1 MIRKIITYPSSI
13 LRKKSKDVVS
23 FDEKLHKLLDDMNET
38 MMSHNG
44 VGLAGVQ
51 IGVLL
56 NVLIINLPVKDKDD
70 EQKEVQLQENLIEA
84 INPTITFKDG
94 EQIYSEGCLSI
105 PDIHEDIKR
114 ALDIKVEYFD
124 RFGKKQTIKAS
135 GFLSVAWQ
143 HEMEHLHGHVFIENL
158 SFLKRKK
165 FEKEWKLKLKD
176 KTKNKKK

>member
-1 MIRKIITYPSSI
+1 
-13 LRKKSKDVVS
+13 
-23 FDEKLHKLLDDMNET
+23 
-38 MMSHNG
+38 
-44 VGLAGVQ
+44 VQ

-84 INPTITFKDG
+84 INPKITYKDG

-114 ALDIKVEYFD
+114 AMDIKVEYFN
-124 RFGKKQTIKAS
+124 RFGKKQTMEAS

-143 HEMEHLHGHVFIENL
+143 HEMEHLNGHVFIENL